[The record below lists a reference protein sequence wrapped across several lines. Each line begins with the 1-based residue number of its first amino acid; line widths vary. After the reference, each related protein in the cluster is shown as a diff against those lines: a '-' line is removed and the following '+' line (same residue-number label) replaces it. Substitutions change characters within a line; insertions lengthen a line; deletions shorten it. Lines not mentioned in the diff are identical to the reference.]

1 MDIFDFKD
9 ENEYA
14 DQMKTGAL
22 LNPRIDSTF
31 KALFTQDTPESKAA
45 LHSFLEAATES
56 KIATIELKPNDAPLL
71 FDGQRRVSYDIL
83 CTLDD
88 GQHVNIEMQAF
99 KQAYDYGARAE
110 HQVSRLEI
118 SGLKKGDSWKKAPK
132 VYQISVLDFVYK
144 NDTKDGTR
152 NTGIN
157 HFCMQT
163 VNGKHLADLLNI
175 VFIELPLLSAKEA
188 TIKENTAL
196 ENWGIFLKEADN
208 PLKQDLIKELTKK
221 EAGLM
226 SAQQTLSSI
235 SANRDLW
242 LEEYRQEV
250 FERDRISN
258 IEEGEER
265 GFKLGLQRGIEQGIQ
280 RGIQQGLVTLAKK
293 YMASGHSAE
302 EAAAFAEI
310 DVNLLK

>member
-144 NDTKDGTR
+144 NDTKNGTR